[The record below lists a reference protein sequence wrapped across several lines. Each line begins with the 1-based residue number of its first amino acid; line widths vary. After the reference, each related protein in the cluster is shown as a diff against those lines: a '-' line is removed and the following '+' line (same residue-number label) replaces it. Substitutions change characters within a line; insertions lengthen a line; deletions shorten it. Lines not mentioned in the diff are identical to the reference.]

1 MQWILNILIQKRNLL
16 LFLFLLG
23 IGIIFSSYRSS
34 YHQTK
39 LQRFGII
46 ISGGVFKSINNSKSY
61 LSLTESNQ
69 NLLAENSVLHQELLK
84 YRQAENSISETTIN
98 SELNNYLVRSATV
111 VKNSYAKARNILII
125 DKGTSDG
132 ILKDMSVVG
141 PNGIIGIVKQTSDHF
156 SSVIS
161 ILYQDFRIN
170 AKIQGIGAFGS
181 LSWEGHDPTRM
192 VLSDVSIINTISVGD
207 TIETGGMSAYFPKGI
222 PIGTIIDFETPT
234 TGGYYNIEVSL
245 LNNLT
250 DLEHVY
256 IIENKKRSEFID
268 LQKKSEDG
276 TR

>member
-1 MQWILNILIQKRNLL
+1 MQWILNIIIQKRNLF
-16 LFLFLLG
+16 LFLFLLV
-23 IGIIFSSYRSS
+23 IGIVFSSYRSS
-34 YHQTK
+34 YHHTK
-39 LQRFGII
+39 LQRFGLV
-46 ISGGVFKSINNSKSY
+46 ISGRVFKSINNSKSY
-61 LSLTESNQ
+61 LNLTESNQ
-69 NLLAENSVLHQELLK
+69 TLLAENSVLRQELLQYK
-84 YRQAENSISETTIN
+84 QTENSISKSTLN
-98 SELNNYLVRSATV
+98 PELSNYLVRSASV
-111 VKNSYAKARNILII
+111 IKNSYAKVRNILII

-161 ILYQDFRIN
+161 ILFQDFRIN
-170 AKIQGIGAFGS
+170 AKIQGKGAFGS
-181 LSWEGHDPTRM
+181 LSWEGRDPTRM
-192 VLSDVSIINTISVGD
+192 LLSDVSIINTISVGD

-222 PIGTIIDFETPT
+222 PIGTIIDLETT
-234 TGGYYNIEVSL
+234 TSVGYYNIEVAL

>member
-16 LFLFLLG
+16 LFLLLLG
-23 IGIIFSSYRSS
+23 IGVIFSSYRSS

-69 NLLAENSVLHQELLK
+69 SLLSENSVLQQELLK

-141 PNGIIGIVKQTSDHF
+141 HNGIIGIVKQTSDHF

-161 ILYQDFRIN
+161 ILYQNFRIN

-222 PIGTIIDFETPT
+222 PIGTIIDFKTPT

>member
-1 MQWILNILIQKRNLL
+1 MQWILNIIIQKRNLL

-23 IGIIFSSYRSS
+23 IGIVFSSYRSS

-39 LQRFGII
+39 LQRFGLV
-46 ISGGVFKSINNSKSY
+46 ISGGVFKFINNSKSY

-69 NLLAENSVLHQELLK
+69 SLLAENSVLRQELLK
-84 YRQAENSISETTIN
+84 YKQTENSISKSTLN
-98 SELNNYLVRSATV
+98 PELSNYLVRSASV

-170 AKIQGIGAFGS
+170 AKIQGKGAFGS
-181 LSWEGHDPTRM
+181 LSWEGRDPTRI

-222 PIGTIIDFETPT
+222 PIGTIIDLETPT
-234 TGGYYNIEVSL
+234 SGGYYNIEVAL

-268 LQKKSEDG
+268 LQKKSEDC

>member
-1 MQWILNILIQKRNLL
+1 
-16 LFLFLLG
+16 
-23 IGIIFSSYRSS
+23 
-34 YHQTK
+34 
-39 LQRFGII
+39 
-46 ISGGVFKSINNSKSY
+46 
-61 LSLTESNQ
+61 LTESNQ
-69 NLLAENSVLHQELLK
+69 SLLTENSALRQELLQYK
-84 YRQAENSISETTIN
+84 QTENSISKSTLN
-98 SELNNYLVRSATV
+98 PELSNYLVRSATV

-141 PNGIIGIVKQTSDHF
+141 PNGIIGIIKQTSDHF

-161 ILYQDFRIN
+161 ILYQDFKIN
-170 AKIQGIGAFGS
+170 AKIQGKGAFGS
-181 LSWEGHDPTRM
+181 LSWEGRDPTRM

-222 PIGTIIDFETPT
+222 PIGTIIDLETPT
-234 TGGYYNIEVSL
+234 SGGYYNIEVAL

>member
-1 MQWILNILIQKRNLL
+1 MQWILNIIIQKRNLL

-23 IGIIFSSYRSS
+23 IGIVFSSYRSS

-69 NLLAENSVLHQELLK
+69 SLLAENSVLHQELLK
-84 YRQAENSISETTIN
+84 YRQVENSISETTIN

>member
-1 MQWILNILIQKRNLL
+1 MQWILNIIIQKKNFL

-23 IGIIFSSYRSS
+23 IGIVFSSYRSS
-34 YHQTK
+34 YHQSK

-46 ISGGVFKSINNSKSY
+46 ISGGIFKSINNSKSY

-69 NLLAENSVLHQELLK
+69 SLLAENSALHQELLQYK
-84 YRQAENSISETTIN
+84 QAENLISESTN
-98 SELNNYLVRSATV
+98 PELNNYLVRSATV
-111 VKNSYAKARNILII
+111 VKNSYAKARNIIII

-141 PNGIIGIVKQTSDHF
+141 PNGIIGIIKQTSAHF

-161 ILYQDFRIN
+161 ILYQDFSIN
-170 AKIQGIGAFGS
+170 AKIQGKGAFGS
-181 LSWEGHDPTRM
+181 LSWEGYDPTRM
-192 VLSDVSIINTISVGD
+192 VLSDVSIINTIAVGD

-234 TGGYYNIEVSL
+234 SGGYYNIEVAL

>member
-23 IGIIFSSYRSS
+23 IGVVFSSYRSS

-61 LSLTESNQ
+61 LSLAESNQ
-69 NLLAENSVLHQELLK
+69 SLLAENSALHQELLK
-84 YRQAENSISETTIN
+84 YRQTANSISESTVN
-98 SELNNYLVRSATV
+98 PELKDYLVRSAIV

-141 PNGIIGIVKQTSDHF
+141 SNGIIGIVKQTSDHF

-170 AKIQGIGAFGS
+170 GKIQGIGAFGS

-234 TGGYYNIEVSL
+234 SGGYYNIEVSL

>member
-23 IGIIFSSYRSS
+23 IGVVFSSYRSS

-69 NLLAENSVLHQELLK
+69 SLLAENSDLYQELLK
-84 YRQAENSISETTIN
+84 YRLTENSISETTIN
-98 SELNNYLVRSATV
+98 PELNNYLVRSATV

-132 ILKDMSVVG
+132 ILKDMSVFG
-141 PNGIIGIVKQTSDHF
+141 PTGIIGIVKQTSDHF

-161 ILYQDFRIN
+161 ILYQDFKIN
-170 AKIQGIGAFGS
+170 AKIQGVGAFGS

-222 PIGTIIDFETPT
+222 PIGTIIDFETPIS
-234 TGGYYNIEVSL
+234 GGYYNIEVSL

>member
-1 MQWILNILIQKRNLL
+1 MQWILNIIIQKRNLF
-16 LFLFLLG
+16 LFLFLLV
-23 IGIIFSSYRSS
+23 IGIVFSSYRSS
-34 YHQTK
+34 YHRTK
-39 LQRFGII
+39 IQRFGII
-46 ISGGVFKSINNSKSY
+46 ISGGIFESINNSKSY

-69 NLLAENSVLHQELLK
+69 SLLAENRALRQELLQYK
-84 YRQAENSISETTIN
+84 QIENSISKSTLN
-98 SELNNYLVRSATV
+98 PELSNYLVRSAAV

-132 ILKDMSVVG
+132 ILKDMSVIG
-141 PNGIIGIVKQTSDHF
+141 PNGIIGIIKQTSDHF

-170 AKIQGIGAFGS
+170 AKIQDKAAFGS
-181 LSWEGHDPTRM
+181 LSWEGLNPTRM

-222 PIGTIIDFETPT
+222 PIGTIIDLETPT
-234 TGGYYNIEVSL
+234 SGGYYNIEVAL

>member
-1 MQWILNILIQKRNLL
+1 MQWILNIIIQKRNLL

-23 IGIIFSSYRSS
+23 IGIVFSSYRSS

-46 ISGGVFKSINNSKSY
+46 ISGGVFKSINHLNSY

-69 NLLAENSVLHQELLK
+69 SLLAENNALRQEILQSK
-84 YRQAENSISETTIN
+84 QAENSISKSTLN
-98 SELNNYLVRSATV
+98 PELNNYLVRSASV
-111 VKNSYAKARNILII
+111 VKNSYVKARNILII

-141 PNGIIGIVKQTSDHF
+141 PNGIIGIIKQTSVHF

-170 AKIQGIGAFGS
+170 AKIQGQAAFGS
-181 LSWEGHDPTRM
+181 LYWEGLNPARM
-192 VLSDVSIINTISVGD
+192 VLSDVSIINTISIGD

-234 TGGYYNIEVSL
+234 SGGYYNIEVAL

-250 DLEHVY
+250 NLEHVY
-256 IIENKKRSEFID
+256 IIENKKRFEFID

>member
-23 IGIIFSSYRSS
+23 IGVVFSSYRSS

-61 LSLTESNQ
+61 LGLAESNQ
-69 NLLAENSVLHQELLK
+69 SLLAENSALHQELLK
-84 YRQAENSISETTIN
+84 YRQTENSISESTVN
-98 SELNNYLVRSATV
+98 PELKDYLVRSATV

-141 PNGIIGIVKQTSDHF
+141 SNGIIGIVKQTSDHF

-170 AKIQGIGAFGS
+170 AKIQGVGAFGS

-234 TGGYYNIEVSL
+234 SGGYYNIEVSL